1 MTRTKM
7 IAIGLAVV
15 AIAGG
20 IWWWQ
25 SRAGSD
31 ASGSDSSTPSAAN
44 GGAVSAAV
52 ARVQRRTL
60 GATLTIAGEFKPFQ
74 DVDVHAKVA
83 GYIRKIYVDV
93 GDHVKEGQVLAVL
106 EVPELAAQ
114 LSGAEAGVRAAEE
127 QIRRAQGDVQRAQST
142 HAAVHSAF
150 ARLKQ
155 AADSRAGLVAQQEV
169 DDSEA
174 KDLESEGQLASAEAS
189 YSAAKQQLEVAQAAQ
204 KQMSAMSDY
213 THITAPF
220 AGVITSR
227 SADTGALVSAGT
239 TGGSSSVPVVR
250 LAQISVLRL
259 VLSIP
264 ESVAAQIRLSEVVNL
279 HVGALNRDIQGKIS
293 RFADS
298 LDMST
303 RTMETEI
310 DVDNRDG
317 SLIPGMY
324 AETQLAL
331 QQRENVLTVP
341 LQAVERNGEDA
352 TVLAVT
358 PQNVVEERKVH
369 LGVEDNTFTE
379 VLSGL
384 TENENVILGNR
395 SLFRAG
401 EKVQTHEVSETAA
414 GTSGLRVG
422 ISAAPP
428 SGTKPTKKRPRHGEN
443 K

>member
-1 MTRTKM
+1 MTRTK
-7 IAIGLAVV
+7 ILFALAAAVV
-15 AIAGG
+15 IAGV
-20 IWWWQ
+20 IWRWQ
-25 SRAGSD
+25 SRPATD
-31 ASGSDSSTPSAAN
+31 ASEDGSAAHS
-44 GGAVSAAV
+44 GAVAAVDAAV

-114 LSGAEAGVRAAEE
+114 LSGAQAAVRAAEE
-127 QIRRAQGDVQRAQST
+127 QVRRAQGDVQRAQST
-142 HAAVHSAF
+142 HAAAHSAF
-150 ARLKQ
+150 TRLKQ

-169 DDSEA
+169 DDSQA
-174 KDLESEGQLASAEAS
+174 KDLEAEGQMASAEAS
-189 YSAAKQQLEVAQAAQ
+189 LSAAKQQLEVAQANQ
-204 KQMSAMSDY
+204 KQVSAMADY

-227 SADTGALVSAGT
+227 SADTGSLVSAGT

-264 ESVAAQIRLSEVVNL
+264 ESLAAQIHLGEVVTL
-279 HVGALNRDIQGKIS
+279 RVQALNRDIEGKIS

-298 LDMST
+298 LDLQT

-310 DVDNRDG
+310 DVDNRNG
-317 SLIPGMY
+317 QLISGMY
-324 AETQLAL
+324 AETHLVL
-331 QQRENVLTVP
+331 QRKQNTLSIP
-341 LQAVERNGEDA
+341 LEAVARNGDDA
-352 TVLAVT
+352 TVLLVT
-358 PQNVVEERKVH
+358 PQNIVQERHVR
-369 LGVEDNTFTE
+369 LGVEDSTYVE

-384 TENENVILGNR
+384 AEGDRVILGNR
-395 SLFRAG
+395 SLFRVG
-401 EKVQTHEVSETAA
+401 EKVQPHEVAGARNGTDDAGAA
-414 GTSGLRVG
+414 N
-422 ISAAPP
+422 P
-428 SGTKPTKKRPRHGEN
+428 GEGQ
-443 K
+443 

>member
-1 MTRTKM
+1 MTRTNM
-7 IAIGLAVV
+7 MAMGVAVM

-25 SRAGSD
+25 GHAGSD
-31 ASGSDSSTPSAAN
+31 ASNSDGSAQSAADS
-44 GGAVSAAV
+44 GAVNAAV

-83 GYIRKIYVDV
+83 GYVRKIYVDV

-142 HAAVHSAF
+142 HVAMHSAF
-150 ARLKQ
+150 TRLKQ

-169 DDSEA
+169 DDSQA
-174 KDLESEGQLASAEAS
+174 KDLESEGQLASAEAA
-189 YSAAKQQLEVAQAAQ
+189 YSAAKQQSQVAQAGQ

-259 VLSIP
+259 VLAIP
-264 ESVAAQIRLSEVVNL
+264 ESVAAEIHLGEVVDL
-279 HVGALNRDIQGKIS
+279 HVGALNREIPGNIS
-293 RFADS
+293 RFAGS

-341 LQAVERNGEDA
+341 LQAVQRNGEDA

-369 LGVEDNTFTE
+369 LGMEDNTFTE

-395 SLFRAG
+395 GLFRVG

-428 SGTKPTKKRPRHGEN
+428 PGTKPTTKRPRRGEN